1 MRWRDGLTCPACG
14 HRGFC
19 RLETRQPF
27 QCNRC
32 KWQDP
37 FPIVLAQPGRAHL
50 LAIRLARPAL
60 GRSRAKEEAM
70 TRTLLKSACAGLA
83 LLAAACVGGSC
94 GTGMATASAASTSP
108 P

>member
-1 MRWRDGLTCPACG
+1 MASAQELRRSVKGLSEAGFRERFGTEEACREALLGMRWRDGLTCPACG

-37 FPIVLAQPGRAHL
+37 FPTVLAQSGRAHP

-70 TRTLLKSACAGLA
+70 T
-83 LLAAACVGGSC
+83 
-94 GTGMATASAASTSP
+94 
-108 P
+108 